1 MTLSELVSKLQSLA
15 YDGYAQDEIM
25 IYDKTG
31 NVFCIPEKVELK
43 TNDNGIVEIIVH
55 EDKDIE

>member
-1 MTLSELVSKLQSLA
+1 
-15 YDGYAQDEIM
+15 M

-43 TNDNGIVEIIVH
+43 TNDSGIIETIVH
-55 EDKDIE
+55 EDKDIK